1 METIFLIF
9 VFLFSTVANVCIIHM
24 LLSSPL
30 WPLPIEA
37 EVWHRRHNSMNASLP
52 ETFKCVIFGHVNLS
66 IYEPLFLVE
75 LADWQYCLGL

>member
-37 EVWHRRHNSMNASLP
+37 EVWHRRHNSM
-52 ETFKCVIFGHVNLS
+52 KCVIFGHVNLS